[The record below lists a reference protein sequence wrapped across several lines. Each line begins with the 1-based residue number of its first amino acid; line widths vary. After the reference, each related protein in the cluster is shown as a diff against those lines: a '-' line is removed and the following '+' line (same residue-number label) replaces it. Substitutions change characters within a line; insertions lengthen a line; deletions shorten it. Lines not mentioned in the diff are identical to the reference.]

1 MVSIVIFVFQ
11 TTPDNLVGG
20 SLQRQILQLSPWAH
34 AGFEPAI
41 HSDQTM
47 RVTSYTNG
55 PYEYYP
61 VRYHISDE
69 TPLPPLLSKALKKD
83 AHGELNRRSGD
94 DPGLIIRDLIPCLCE
109 QVPCAQ
115 PFTPWCLHTHYT

>member
-55 PYEYYP
+55 PYL
-61 VRYHISDE
+61 R
-69 TPLPPLLSKALKKD
+69 
-83 AHGELNRRSGD
+83 
-94 DPGLIIRDLIPCLCE
+94 CLVQITCHLMRKWL
-109 QVPCAQ
+109 V
-115 PFTPWCLHTHYT
+115 

>member
-1 MVSIVIFVFQ
+1 MICQTNLTIKSI
-11 TTPDNLVGG
+11 
-20 SLQRQILQLSPWAH
+20 WAH

-41 HSDQTM
+41 HSAYTV

-61 VRYHISDE
+61 FRYHMSDE
-69 TPLPPLLSKALKKD
+69 TPHFLSKAYKKRR
-83 AHGELNRRSGD
+83 HGELNRRSGD

-109 QVPCAQ
+109 QVP
-115 PFTPWCLHTHYT
+115 